1 MSELTSNYNLIKPQ
15 AADPIDL
22 LMTNPNWDII
32 DEKLGECVDETTI
45 SETYVPK
52 SKSGAESS
60 WKMDPDLKV
69 IELSWH
75 PVTEG
80 VHTTAR
86 MTNGDITLIAD
97 DSYAVGLEKYGLVW
111 RDMDSEYHP
120 IVQNISAYNDGL
132 AFDNARLMEVA
143 APTVGTDAA
152 NKTYVDDAIA
162 GVNIPV
168 TSVNNQTGAV
178 NLTASDVNAM
188 PTAGGSMS
196 GEIDMSSNDILNI
209 ANANFSAQ
217 NADGDNISVLTLQPI
232 LSEEDN
238 SVYLYLQDEYNGFH
252 TVGIQNVADPIE
264 STDAATKGYV
274 DALKPNEVSGS
285 GSITVTIANNTVY
298 EYTDVT
304 TLNMTGNTNKAYGFV
319 TFGSSAPSVTV
330 SGFTGSSGDDIT
342 SAAASQVWEFNCF
355 KGRIIWKNW
364 SA

>member
-152 NKTYVDDAIA
+152 
-162 GVNIPV
+162 
-168 TSVNNQTGAV
+168 
-178 NLTASDVNAM
+178 
-188 PTAGGSMS
+188 
-196 GEIDMSSNDILNI
+196 
-209 ANANFSAQ
+209 
-217 NADGDNISVLTLQPI
+217 
-232 LSEEDN
+232 
-238 SVYLYLQDEYNGFH
+238 
-252 TVGIQNVADPIE
+252 
-264 STDAATKGYV
+264 TKGYV

-298 EYTDVT
+298 EYTGVT
-304 TLNMTGNTNKAYGFV
+304 TLNMTGNTNEAYGFV

-330 SGFTGSSGDDIT
+330 SGFTGSFGDDIT

>member
-1 MSELTSNYNLIKPQ
+1 MGKISQIEINNINYDIYDASATNKILELEES
-15 AADPIDL
+15 
-22 LMTNPNWDII
+22 
-32 DEKLGECVDETTI
+32 I

-60 WKMDPDLKV
+60 WRMDPDSKV

-86 MTNGDITLIAD
+86 ITDGEITVMAD

-120 IVQNISAYNDGL
+120 IIQNISAYKSGL
-132 AFDNARLMEVA
+132 DFNNARLMEVA
-143 APTVGTDAA
+143 TPTVG
-152 NKTYVDDAIA
+152 
-162 GVNIPV
+162 
-168 TSVNNQTGAV
+168 
-178 NLTASDVNAM
+178 
-188 PTAGGSMS
+188 
-196 GEIDMSSNDILNI
+196 
-209 ANANFSAQ
+209 
-217 NADGDNISVLTLQPI
+217 
-232 LSEEDN
+232 
-238 SVYLYLQDEYNGFH
+238 
-252 TVGIQNVADPIE
+252 
-264 STDAATKGYV
+264 TDAATKGYV
-274 DALKPNEVSGS
+274 DKIVDEFKPNEVTGS

-304 TLNMTGNTNKAYGFV
+304 TLNMTGNTNEACGFV